1 MPPPRICGTC
11 KKRPPKKLS
20 AKPKCR
26 ECAAY
31 VKARRQVNADR
42 CRQWL
47 EKNRGYNAKRR
58 EAYAAD
64 SAPAKARARAY
75 YRANRKL
82 VIERTLERNAL
93 LRKVAPHVIS
103 EYMRTHAKRHPHR
116 KRARG
121 ARDRAKRMNATPPWA
136 DYEAIENVYALAN
149 LMTRLLG
156 KPYHVDHAVPLA
168 HRRVCG
174 LHVHANL
181 QVISGEENLKK
192 GNRSWPGMR

>member
-11 KKRPPKKLS
+11 NKRPPKKLT
-20 AKPKCR
+20 AKPRCR

-93 LRKVAPHVIS
+93 LRKVAPHIIAG
-103 EYMRTHAKRHPHR
+103 YMRAHVERHPHR

-121 ARDRAKRMNATPPWA
+121 ARRRAKLAHATPPWTN
-136 DYEAIENVYALAN
+136 YHAIEDVYALAD

-156 KPYHVDHAVPLA
+156 SPYHVDHMVPLT

-174 LHVHANL
+174 LHVSANL
-181 QVISGEENLKK
+181 QVISGAENYEK
-192 GNRSWPGMR
+192 GNRRWPGMR